1 MTKDNIGYAYESERG
16 IQAVCPTTGETYI
29 TSRARFTTIGGA
41 RAVWMD
47 CRFCDS
53 MCRTRLDKNFDP
65 SQPQV
70 HLYLLD
76 AITQKA
82 GQK

>member
-1 MTKDNIGYAYESERG
+1 MTNDGIGHAYESERG

-29 TSRARFTTIGGA
+29 TSRARFTTIAGA
-41 RAVWMD
+41 RAVWCN
-47 CRFCDS
+47 CRHCDS
-53 MCRTRLDKNFDP
+53 LLHTRVDKEFDP

-76 AITQKA
+76 KVKQ
-82 GQK
+82 